1 MVPLILLGT
10 LSYRYFSKTLINH
23 SKKDIGTVIS
33 IASNQIED
41 LIVKQKSETQNL
53 ATKDRI
59 MSFFTNKKT
68 DSKTRHIY
76 YFLKNA
82 RLVSNDISNTLIVD
96 KSGKVV
102 IDANNKE
109 KVLKENLTFKWID
122 PSRKNLMKNAS
133 VITDKSIT
141 DSIQK
146 NSYIITYPIKSKS
159 GDYLGLLINVYGYNS
174 INSRLKDIKLGDSGY
189 VFLANSN
196 REILTKSNKEIE
208 EIVKHKEIE
217 NNENSFDILKLG
229 GNSGDLLAYNHIKE
243 YGWILYLG
251 QSLKEINMPAQN
263 ILKYIFLFSGI
274 FLGIGI
280 IAAIRFS
287 KTITNPITDIMNNME
302 KATKGDLNVQCLC
315 NSKDEFGRRSNSF
328 NSMIKELNGNYVEL
342 SAVYSQL
349 ASTEEEL
356 RIKYTE
362 LEKSETEL
370 KDVEEK
376 YRLAVDGSND
386 VIWVYD
392 IFNKDFF
399 CSSKWKDIVGC
410 NSKKYGK
417 FSELFYHIVYDEDL
431 QKVIGEYNQNIFH
444 KNPNFK
450 TEFRVKNNKD
460 KWLFLRSTIERDEN
474 NNPNRISGSI
484 SDITYRKKDEERIR
498 FLAYHDPLT
507 LLPNKA
513 YLLENMDEVI
523 KDILNNNNK
532 GAMLFIDIDN
542 FKKINDNLGHNFGDL
557 ILKRTA
563 DILKAIIDEEG
574 VVIRYGGDEFV
585 IIIHHIES
593 HKELRKISKEILN
606 TLNNKFLIGNR
617 YVYCS
622 VSIGTAIFPKDGFD
636 LSSLL
641 KNSDT
646 AMHKAKELG
655 KNRYEFYESEMT
667 LEINRKATIEL
678 KLREALKN
686 HGFTL
691 YYQPKVYFKSGD
703 IHGFEVL
710 LRLNLGEGETYI
722 PPSEFIPVAEETG
735 LIVPIGYWI
744 INEICNQNKIWRE
757 KGLKYERISINVS
770 PKQLKHKEFLNS
782 VKKIIKNSGIDP
794 RDLDFEIT
802 ESILVESEKKNIDI
816 LKQLQSMGIS
826 ISLDDF
832 GTGYSSLNYLRTLP
846 VDNIKIDKSFVDDIG
861 TNKNKE
867 FIIDGLMVVA
877 KNMKLSIIAEGVETK
892 EQYEILRSKSCDLAQ
907 GYLFSKP
914 VPLDLAEEYLKEG
927 IKPDFLI

>member
-1 MVPLILLGT
+1 MDIKKKLPLVISLLIMVPLILLGT

-41 LIVKQKSETQNL
+41 LIVKQKSETQSL

-59 MSFFTNKKT
+59 MSFFTDKKT

-122 PSRKNLMKNAS
+122 PNRKNLMKNAS

-174 INSRLKDIKLGDSGY
+174 INSRLKDIKLGYSGY

-217 NNENSFDILKLG
+217 NNENSFNILKLG

-251 QSLKEINMPAQN
+251 KSLKEINMPAQN

-399 CSSKWKDIVGC
+399 
-410 NSKKYGK
+410 
-417 FSELFYHIVYDEDL
+417 
-431 QKVIGEYNQNIFH
+431 
-444 KNPNFK
+444 
-450 TEFRVKNNKD
+450 
-460 KWLFLRSTIERDEN
+460 
-474 NNPNRISGSI
+474 
-484 SDITYRKKDEERIR
+484 
-498 FLAYHDPLT
+498 
-507 LLPNKA
+507 
-513 YLLENMDEVI
+513 
-523 KDILNNNNK
+523 
-532 GAMLFIDIDN
+532 
-542 FKKINDNLGHNFGDL
+542 
-557 ILKRTA
+557 
-563 DILKAIIDEEG
+563 
-574 VVIRYGGDEFV
+574 
-585 IIIHHIES
+585 
-593 HKELRKISKEILN
+593 
-606 TLNNKFLIGNR
+606 
-617 YVYCS
+617 
-622 VSIGTAIFPKDGFD
+622 
-636 LSSLL
+636 LL
-641 KNSDT
+641 K
-646 AMHKAKELG
+646 
-655 KNRYEFYESEMT
+655 
-667 LEINRKATIEL
+667 
-678 KLREALKN
+678 
-686 HGFTL
+686 
-691 YYQPKVYFKSGD
+691 
-703 IHGFEVL
+703 
-710 LRLNLGEGETYI
+710 
-722 PPSEFIPVAEETG
+722 
-735 LIVPIGYWI
+735 
-744 INEICNQNKIWRE
+744 
-757 KGLKYERISINVS
+757 
-770 PKQLKHKEFLNS
+770 
-782 VKKIIKNSGIDP
+782 
-794 RDLDFEIT
+794 
-802 ESILVESEKKNIDI
+802 
-816 LKQLQSMGIS
+816 
-826 ISLDDF
+826 
-832 GTGYSSLNYLRTLP
+832 
-846 VDNIKIDKSFVDDIG
+846 
-861 TNKNKE
+861 
-867 FIIDGLMVVA
+867 
-877 KNMKLSIIAEGVETK
+877 
-892 EQYEILRSKSCDLAQ
+892 
-907 GYLFSKP
+907 
-914 VPLDLAEEYLKEG
+914 
-927 IKPDFLI
+927 